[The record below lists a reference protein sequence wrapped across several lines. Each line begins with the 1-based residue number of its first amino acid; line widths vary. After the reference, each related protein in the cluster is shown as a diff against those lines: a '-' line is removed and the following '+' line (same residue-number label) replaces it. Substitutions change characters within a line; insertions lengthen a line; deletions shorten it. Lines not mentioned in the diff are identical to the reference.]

1 MKYKNETLFKQKGIR
16 TNACKINI
24 EKLNSLIEIFE
35 NEIDVKNPTKVFD
48 LWVKNNFDTKYT
60 LELLESVIVK
70 FGEGHRIWG
79 RFKGYYE
86 TQISDINNV
95 LIDAY
100 EAKDAG
106 INELLEKIQQI
117 KGLGGLSYSTKMARF
132 FNNQY
137 VVLDSILRDELNITE
152 NDYDSFF
159 NLCEKIKIDLKNK
172 FEIERNTSQIE
183 SAIFTWIQII
193 NPNQRRPRWIK
204 YRAYFEC

>member
-1 MKYKNETLFKQKGIR
+1 M
-16 TNACKINI
+16 
-24 EKLNSLIEIFE
+24 
-35 NEIDVKNPTKVFD
+35 
-48 LWVKNNFDTKYT
+48 
-60 LELLESVIVK
+60 
-70 FGEGHRIWG
+70 
-79 RFKGYYE
+79 
-86 TQISDINNV
+86 